1 MSNGVFIYLPC
12 SPQQGQ
18 DIFLNQ
24 FHTPRNDIYIS
35 QLEAEKFKQNKT
47 KQKSKCTFSGK
58 SKLPY
63 SVKSKYQAGAAALKS
78 LFSGCFENYL
88 SKLILTKQY
97 SLCRKAFVDFIKR
110 LSKQES
116 ISTNTRQPS
125 KQLKRIDSLGGNTLW
140 NCIYAKISFDE
151 YLIN

>member
-35 QLEAEKFKQNKT
+35 HNQKQRNLNKT
-47 KQKSKCTFSGK
+47 KQKSKCTFPGK
-58 SKLPY
+58 SKLLY
-63 SVKSKYQAGAAALKS
+63 SVKSKYQAGAGALKS
-78 LFSGCFENYL
+78 LFSDCFENYL

-97 SLCRKAFVDFIKR
+97 SLCRKAFLDFIRR
-110 LSKQES
+110 LSKYES
-116 ISTNTRQPS
+116 ISTNIRQPN
-125 KQLKRIDSLGGNTLW
+125 KQVKRIDSLGGNPLW
-140 NCIYAKISFDE
+140 NCIYAEISFNE

>member
-24 FHTPRNDIYIS
+24 FHTPRNDTYIS

-47 KQKSKCTFSGK
+47 KKHKCTFSGK
-58 SKLPY
+58 SKLLY
-63 SVKSKYQAGAAALKS
+63 SVKSKYQAGAVALKS
-78 LFSGCFENYL
+78 LFSDCFESYL

-97 SLCRKAFVDFIKR
+97 SLCRKAFLDFIKR
-110 LSKQES
+110 LSKYES
-116 ISTNTRQPS
+116 FSTNT
-125 KQLKRIDSLGGNTLW
+125 
-140 NCIYAKISFDE
+140 
-151 YLIN
+151 